1 LNSEP
6 EILNFKPEINCMKK
20 ILNISIFVIISLVIV
35 ACGAYSFTGGN
46 TGDAKTI
53 QIDFFPNQAPLVE
66 PALTQRFT
74 NDLQDLFTRQTN
86 LTLTNSNGDLFFSG
100 EITDFRVTP
109 MSGTSNQTAA
119 QNRLTVSVNVR
130 FVNKL
135 VEKDNFEKTFS
146 FYADYDANAQLTGSI
161 LQNAL
166 DEIVERIT
174 QDIFNASVAKW

>member
-1 LNSEP
+1 MFSTFL
-6 EILNFKPEINCMKK
+6 LQ
-20 ILNISIFVIISLVIV
+20 
-35 ACGAYSFTGGN
+35 CGAYSFTGGN

-86 LTLTNSNGDLFFSG
+86 LTLTNTNGDLHFSG
-100 EITDFRVTP
+100 EITGYRITP

-130 FVNKL
+130 FENKFI
-135 VEKDNFEKTFS
+135 EKDNFEKTFS
-146 FYADYDANAQLTGSI
+146 FYSDFDANSQLTGGV
-161 LQNAL
+161 LENAL
-166 DEIVERIT
+166 DEIIERIT

>member
-1 LNSEP
+1 
-6 EILNFKPEINCMKK
+6 MKK
-20 ILNISIFVIISLVIV
+20 ILNISIFLITSLMIV

-46 TGDAKTI
+46 TGNAKTI
-53 QIDFFPNQAPLVE
+53 QVDFFPNQAPLVE

-86 LTLTNSNGDLFFSG
+86 LTLTNSNGDLYFSG

-119 QNRLTVSVNVR
+119 QNRLTVTVNVR
-130 FVNKL
+130 FVNRL
-135 VEKDNFEKTFS
+135 IEKDNFEKTFS
-146 FYADYDANAQLTGSI
+146 FYSDYDANAQLTGSI
-161 LQNAL
+161 LTNAL

>member
-1 LNSEP
+1 
-6 EILNFKPEINCMKK
+6 MKK
-20 ILNISIFVIISLVIV
+20 IVYLTLFLISTLLFI

-53 QIDFFPNQAPLVE
+53 QIDFFPNQASLVE
-66 PALTQRFT
+66 PVLTQRFT
-74 NDLQDLFTRQTN
+74 NNLQDLFTRQTN
-86 LTLTNSNGDLFFSG
+86 LTLTRTNGDLYFSG

-119 QNRLTVSVNVR
+119 QNRLTVTVNVR

-135 VEKDNFEKTFS
+135 EVKDDFEKTFS
-146 FYADYDANAQLTGSI
+146 FYSDFGANSQLTGSV
-161 LQNAL
+161 LEAAL
-166 DEIVERIT
+166 DEIVERLT

>member
-1 LNSEP
+1 
-6 EILNFKPEINCMKK
+6 MKK

>member
-1 LNSEP
+1 
-6 EILNFKPEINCMKK
+6 MKK
-20 ILNISIFVIISLVIV
+20 LLYISILSLASLLIITCS
-35 ACGAYSFTGGN
+35 AYSFTGGN

-86 LTLTNSNGDLFFSG
+86 LTLTNSNGDLHFSG

-109 MSGTSNQTAA
+109 MSGTSDQTAA
-119 QNRLTVSVNVR
+119 QNRLTVSINVR

-135 VEKDNFEKTFS
+135 IEKDNFEKTFS
-146 FYADYDANAQLTGSI
+146 FYSDYDANAQLTGAV
-161 LQNAL
+161 LENAL

>member
-1 LNSEP
+1 MRKI
-6 EILNFKPEINCMKK
+6 ILS
-20 ILNISIFVIISLVIV
+20 LLIITTLIG
-35 ACGAYSFTGGN
+35 CGAYSFTGGN

-86 LTLTNSNGDLFFSG
+86 LTLTPSNGDLYFSG

-109 MSGTSNQTAA
+109 MSGTSDQTAA
-119 QNRLTVSVNVR
+119 QNRLTVTVNVR

-135 VEKDNFEKTFS
+135 VEKDDFEKTFS
-146 FYADYDANAQLTGSI
+146 FYSDFDANAQLTGGV
-161 LQNAL
+161 LDAAL
-166 DEIVERIT
+166 DEIVERLT

>member
-1 LNSEP
+1 
-6 EILNFKPEINCMKK
+6 MKK
-20 ILNISIFVIISLVIV
+20 FILSAFIVITFIG
-35 ACGAYSFTGGN
+35 CGPYSFTGGN

-66 PALTQRFT
+66 PVLTQRFT

-86 LTLTNSNGDLFFSG
+86 LTLTNSNGDLYFSG
-100 EITDFRVTP
+100 EITGYRITP

-135 VEKDNFEKTFS
+135 EEKDDFEKTFS
-146 FYADYDANAQLTGSI
+146 FYSDFDANAQLSGSVLETALNEI
-161 LQNAL
+161 L
-166 DEIVERIT
+166 ERII